1 VAVLQIW
8 CMDPGKALVAS
19 LEILKVIYE
28 TAEQYRRI
36 QSVSQRTLNEMALLF
51 TLQDNIRSCRRMQ
64 NNAVID
70 NYLMDIH
77 KRLVKFKNI
86 VDGIGEKNMI
96 MKLIYVKK
104 MKKISSEIA
113 DAIKKLKFVLTIKN
127 DMLQSSRM
135 DVANI
140 ITDADGLLFWER
152 NFGSENIYVNENLF
166 FSALRMNTTLLSH
179 ELELVKKVINRD
191 DDKYITA
198 FEFQEWIEFFGGFS
212 VIMKR
217 TIESLLDPSTTEIA
231 TWYHENI
238 NRTMV
243 KALLHDSSFIV
254 RKHSHQKGVFILNF
268 NMHDELCTLYIR
280 NNREVNKYYMDK
292 LPDFTRTELMAYET
306 LEGTHITN
314 NLMDIISRLEYTIKI
329 SNNANIGASSWQQ
342 QRSQYVDKTIEPPS
356 STASSQPAGSG
367 PDGSF
372 FSEVWSTI
380 DNIPIVSTIANIIP
394 TGIDVLKTGFDGIN
408 DMFVNA
414 FTPTPPP
421 PPPPFNHEAN
431 GIQYVVM

>member
-1 VAVLQIW
+1 
-8 CMDPGKALVAS
+8 MDPGKALVAS

-36 QSVSQRTLNEMALLF
+36 QSISQRTLNEMALLF

-70 NYLMDIH
+70 NYLLDIH
-77 KRLVKFKNI
+77 KRLSKFKNI
-86 VDGIGEKNMI
+86 VDGIGEKNVI
-96 MKLIYVKK
+96 MKLIYVRK

-135 DVANI
+135 DVANV
-140 ITDADGLLFWER
+140 ITDPDGLLFWEK
-152 NFGSENIYVNENLF
+152 NFGSENTYVNENLF
-166 FSALRMNTTLLSH
+166 FSALRINTSLLSH

-217 TIESLLDPSTTEIA
+217 TIESLLDPATTEIA
-231 TWYHENI
+231 AWYHENI

-243 KALLHDSSFIV
+243 KALLHDLPFIV

-268 NMHDELCTLYIR
+268 IVCDELCTLYIR

-314 NLMDIISRLEYTIKI
+314 NLMDIISRLEYTMKF
-329 SNNANIGASSWQQ
+329 SKNLSVDAASWEQ
-342 QRSQYVDKTIEPPS
+342 QRNQYVDKTIETPASPPPS
-356 STASSQPAGSG
+356 TAPSQPTGST
-367 PDGSF
+367 SF

-394 TGIDVLKTGFDGIN
+394 TGIDVIGTTFKTGFDGIN
-408 DMFVNA
+408 DIFVSAMSPTSSSNENTNA
-414 FTPTPPP
+414 
-421 PPPPFNHEAN
+421 NQN
-431 GIQYVVM
+431 VYVL

>member
-1 VAVLQIW
+1 
-8 CMDPGKALVAS
+8 MDPGKALVAS

-51 TLQDNIRSCRRMQ
+51 TLQDSIRSCRRMQ

-70 NYLMDIH
+70 NYLTDIH

-104 MKKISSEIA
+104 MKKISTEIA

-140 ITDADGLLFWER
+140 ITDADGLQFWER

-191 DDKYITA
+191 EDKYITA

-217 TIESLLDPSTTEIA
+217 TIESLLDPATTEIA
-231 TWYHENI
+231 SWYHENI

-243 KALLHDSSFIV
+243 RALLHDSPFIV

-268 NMHDELCTLYIR
+268 NMHEELCTLYIR

-292 LPDFTRTELMAYET
+292 LPDFTQTELMAYET
-306 LEGTHITN
+306 LEGTYITN

-329 SNNANIGASSWQQ
+329 SNNANIGI
-342 QRSQYVDKTIEPPS
+342 RTLL
-356 STASSQPAGSG
+356 
-367 PDGSF
+367 SF
-372 FSEVWSTI
+372 
-380 DNIPIVSTIANIIP
+380 
-394 TGIDVLKTGFDGIN
+394 
-408 DMFVNA
+408 
-414 FTPTPPP
+414 
-421 PPPPFNHEAN
+421 
-431 GIQYVVM
+431 

>member
-1 VAVLQIW
+1 
-8 CMDPGKALVAS
+8 MDPGKALVAS

-140 ITDADGLLFWER
+140 ITDAEGLQFWEI
-152 NFGSENIYVNENLF
+152 NFGSENTFINENLF

-179 ELELVKKVINRD
+179 ELEVIKKVINRD

-217 TIESLLDPSTTEIA
+217 TIESLLDPTTTEIA
-231 TWYHENI
+231 SWYHENI

-243 KALLHDSSFIV
+243 KSLLHDSPFII

-268 NMHDELCTLYIR
+268 NMYDELCTLYIR

-292 LPDFTRTELMAYET
+292 LPDFTRLELMAYET

-314 NLMDIISRLEYTIKI
+314 NLMEIISRLEYTIKI
-329 SNNANIGASSWQQ
+329 SNNAKIIESSWQQ
-342 QRSQYVDKTIEPPS
+342 QRNKYVDKSIEIPPPS
-356 STASSQPAGSG
+356 PSPSTSNQNQPTGT
-367 PDGSF
+367 F
-372 FSEVWSTI
+372 FSDVRSTI

-394 TGIDVLKTGFDGIN
+394 TGIDVVGSTLKTGLNGIN
-408 DMFVNA
+408 DIFISPIVNA
-414 FTPTPPP
+414 MSPRSG
-421 PPPPFNHEAN
+421 NHNA
-431 GIQYVVM
+431 

>member
-1 VAVLQIW
+1 VAVLQV
-8 CMDPGKALVAS
+8 CYMDPGKALVAS

-51 TLQDNIRSCRRMQ
+51 TLQDSIRSCRRMQ

-70 NYLMDIH
+70 NYLTDIH

-104 MKKISSEIA
+104 MKKISTEIA

-140 ITDADGLLFWER
+140 ITDTNGLQFWER

-179 ELELVKKVINRD
+179 ELELVKKVINHD
-191 DDKYITA
+191 EDKYITA

-217 TIESLLDPSTTEIA
+217 TIESLLDPATTEIA
-231 TWYHENI
+231 AWYYENI

-243 KALLHDSSFIV
+243 KALLHDLPFIV

-292 LPDFTRTELMAYET
+292 LPDFTRTELMVYET

-342 QRSQYVDKTIEPPS
+342 QRNQYVDKTIEPPS
-356 STASSQPAGSG
+356 TTPSQPTSSA
-367 PDGSF
+367 SF
-372 FSEVWSTI
+372 FSDVWSTI
-380 DNIPIVSTIANIIP
+380 DSIPIVSTIANI
-394 TGIDVLKTGFDGIN
+394 GIDVVKTGFNGIN
-408 DMFVNA
+408 DMFNSA
-414 FTPTPPP
+414 ISPTPPP
-421 PPPPFNHEAN
+421 QQPPYNQEAN

>member
-1 VAVLQIW
+1 
-8 CMDPGKALVAS
+8 MDPGKALVAS

-51 TLQDNIRSCRRMQ
+51 TLQDSIRSCRRMQ

-70 NYLMDIH
+70 NYLTDIH

-104 MKKISSEIA
+104 MKKISTEIA

-135 DVANI
+135 DVANV
-140 ITDADGLLFWER
+140 ITDVDGLHFWER

-191 DDKYITA
+191 EDKYITA

-212 VIMKR
+212 VVMKR
-217 TIESLLDPSTTEIA
+217 TIESLLDPATMEIA
-231 TWYHENI
+231 SWYHENI

-243 KALLHDSSFIV
+243 RALLHDSPFIV

-268 NMHDELCTLYIR
+268 NMHEELCTLYIR

-292 LPDFTRTELMAYET
+292 LPDFTQTELMAYET
-306 LEGTHITN
+306 LEGTYITN

-342 QRSQYVDKTIEPPS
+342 QRSQYVDKTIETPPPS
-356 STASSQPAGSG
+356 QSTSSG
-367 PDGSF
+367 PGGGGSF
-372 FSEVWSTI
+372 FSDVWSTI
-380 DNIPIVSTIANIIP
+380 DNIPIVSTIANI
-394 TGIDVLKTGFDGIN
+394 GIDVVKIGFNGIN

-414 FTPTPPP
+414 MSSASNH
-421 PPPPFNHEAN
+421 NHEN
-431 GIQYVVM
+431 TNQRVFFF

>member
-1 VAVLQIW
+1 
-8 CMDPGKALVAS
+8 MDPGKALVAS

-28 TAEQYRRI
+28 TADQYRRI
-36 QSVSQRTLNEMALLF
+36 QSISQKTLNEMALLF

-70 NYLMDIH
+70 NYLLDIH

-96 MKLIYVKK
+96 MKLLCVKK

-135 DVANI
+135 DVANV
-140 ITDADGLLFWER
+140 ITDPDGLLFWER
-152 NFGSENIYVNENLF
+152 NFGSENTYVNENLF
-166 FSALRMNTTLLSH
+166 FSALRINTSLLSH

-198 FEFQEWIEFFGGFS
+198 FEFQEWIEFFGGFN

-217 TIESLLDPSTTEIA
+217 TIESLLDPATTEIA
-231 TWYHENI
+231 AWYHENI

-243 KALLHDSSFIV
+243 KALLHDLPFIV

-268 NMHDELCTLYIR
+268 IVCDELCTLYIR

-292 LPDFTRTELMAYET
+292 LPDFTRNELMAYET

-314 NLMDIISRLEYTIKI
+314 NLMDIISRLEYTMKF
-329 SNNANIGASSWQQ
+329 SKTLSVDAASWEQ
-342 QRSQYVDKTIEPPS
+342 QRNQYVDKTIETPASPPPS
-356 STASSQPAGSG
+356 TAPSQPTGFT
-367 PDGSF
+367 SF

-394 TGIDVLKTGFDGIN
+394 TGIDVIGTTLKTGFDGVN
-408 DMFVNA
+408 DMFVSA
-414 FTPTPPP
+414 VSPTPPP
-421 PPPPFNHEAN
+421 SSVNAN
-431 GIQYVVM
+431 ANQNVYVL